1 MSGDMT
7 HEMRQRGGTMTQQNL
22 NFRTRP
28 LIDELKEADKR
39 RQLKSQ
45 HYQDRTRL
53 EWMLRDFK
61 TNFINQNRSK

>member
-1 MSGDMT
+1 MN
-7 HEMRQRGGTMTQQNL
+7 QQNL

-53 EWMLRDFK
+53 EWMLRDFGDVGRRVK
-61 TNFINQNRSK
+61 T